1 MFIYP
6 TATITGKQNV
16 LLIHTVNYYTLFGEA
31 VNQSYRCVSPFS
43 LGILLLSGLKYYTS
57 HYASRTLPTI
67 LITCARITTLA
78 ACRL

>member
-57 HYASRTLPTI
+57 HYASQHLLTM
-67 LITCARITTLA
+67 LITCAWTATLA
-78 ACRL
+78 ACKL